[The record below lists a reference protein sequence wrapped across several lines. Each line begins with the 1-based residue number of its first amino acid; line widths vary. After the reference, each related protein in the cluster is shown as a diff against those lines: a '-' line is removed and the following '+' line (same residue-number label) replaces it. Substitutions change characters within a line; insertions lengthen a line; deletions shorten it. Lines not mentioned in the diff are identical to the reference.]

1 MANNNNDED
10 LQQVLLQQFGPGAE
24 LDPGMVVPP
33 LAGPGVNN
41 NGEDGE
47 ELNND
52 NNEQGGPAPPLP
64 GAPGPGNNNN
74 NNDYDDDEWPENAA
88 PAPPGP
94 PAAPKPPKKKKFATD
109 LTEPEKAALLTPR
122 AAAPQSFD
130 PDVTARVEDALYQV
144 LKVGF
149 DTVHPGKPKDK
160 CIEILRLILEDTKAV
175 LSGGYILKQI
185 LNVPDDVWEIPYKY
199 GNLVYMTKTKVNTQ
213 INSGVDIDFYVS
225 CEKLTPFYFAMIPLF
240 QGTTIK
246 SYEASFYCKSFL
258 RKNGIRT
265 VYKILRQEAPD
276 QLSEMDIMAVRNA
289 RSPLNV
295 VTNFDLTVC
304 QVWYDGTSVK
314 ATDPEHVLNKVTYL
328 QGDYVKTYLQGN
340 RFLDWRLSKYS
351 QRGFKIVGD
360 PAALALIN
368 PLDILGPAISE
379 YGCRFTDE
387 QRVHIRDDPKRW
399 LIRALLRFSITGKYV
414 VNGTLGDYG
423 IQKVF
428 EYITPEKNE
437 LKTKI
442 SPLDGYDTDDF
453 VENPQLLRDKIMDKQ
468 DPVVGFASTFFDLF
482 DTMDDK
488 NPFKNV
494 FEYDGNMAYIDAYR
508 EIKAL
513 KPKVLEYIPPPAP
526 PAPAGGRRMTRRHR

>member
-10 LQQVLLQQFGPGAE
+10 VQDALWQQLVPGAE
-24 LDPGMVVPP
+24 LDPV
-33 LAGPGVNN
+33 LAAP
-41 NGEDGE
+41 
-47 ELNND
+47 
-52 NNEQGGPAPPLP
+52 PPLP
-64 GAPGPGNNNN
+64 GLGGNNNDEN
-74 NNDYDDDEWPENAA
+74 EGDENNGNNDDEDDEWPENAA

-94 PAAPKPPKKKKFATD
+94 QGAPKPSKKPKFATE
-109 LTEPEKAALLTPR
+109 LTEPEKAALQTPR
-122 AAAPQSFD
+122 TAVPQSFGA
-130 PDVTARVEDALYQV
+130 DVTARVEDALYQV

-149 DTVHPGKPKDK
+149 DKVHPGKPKDE
-160 CIEILRLILEDTKAV
+160 CIQILRFILKETKAV

-185 LNVPDDVWEIPYKY
+185 LNVPDVEWTVPQIY
-199 GNLVYMTKTKVNTQ
+199 GANVVYQGKTKLNTQ

-225 CEKLTPFYFAMIPLF
+225 CKNLIPFYVAMIPLF
-240 QGTTIK
+240 QGETIK

-265 VYKILRQEAPD
+265 VYKILRPDAPD

-289 RSPLNV
+289 RSPLDV

-314 ATDPEHVLNKVTYL
+314 GTDPEHVLNKVTYL

-360 PAALALIN
+360 PVALAIIN
-368 PLDILGPAISE
+368 PLDILNPVVYYGT
-379 YGCRFTDE
+379 GCRFTDE

-399 LIRALLRFSITGKYV
+399 LIRALLRFSITGNYF
-414 VNGTLGDYG
+414 VNGTLADYG
-423 IQKVF
+423 IQNIVVYKD
-428 EYITPEKNE
+428 PSKKSLKN
-437 LKTKI
+437 KI

-453 VENPQLLRDKIMDKQ
+453 VENPQLLRDRVMDKQ
-468 DPVVGFASTFFDLF
+468 DPIVGFANTFFDRF
-482 DTMDDK
+482 EMVGDK
-488 NPFKNV
+488 NPFKEV
-494 FEYDGNMAYIDAYR
+494 FEYEGYLENMDYVDAYR

-513 KPKVLEYIPPPAP
+513 KPKVLEYIPPPAQ
-526 PAPAGGRRMTRRHR
+526 PAPAGGRRMTRRRR